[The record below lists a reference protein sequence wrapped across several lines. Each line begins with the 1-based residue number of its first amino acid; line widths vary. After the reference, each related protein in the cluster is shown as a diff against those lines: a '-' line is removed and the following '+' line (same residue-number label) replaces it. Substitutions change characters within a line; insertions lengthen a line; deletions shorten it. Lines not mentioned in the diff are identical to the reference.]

1 MVNLGR
7 LLIIFHII
15 FLLLAAL
22 LFFASFGAFLGEGYM
37 IVSGIVT
44 LILWGVFAALTIYT
58 ITLAVAMARGD
69 TGRADAC
76 LSWTN
81 ALFLIV
87 TILSVVTGLLL
98 AFGAFAACGP
108 LWLSELYHWVGM
120 AGTILGFL
128 AFFTLPLI
136 VGAYVGESGDHARP
150 HRWWVPVLTVGL
162 VALLWGLVW
171 LIPYLILSGDINE
184 STYPARASS
193 PFKLPFPGG
202 ESSWVIQ
209 GNNSGNNHTGAEQH
223 AWDFRRPCGTPV
235 LAARDGTIRSG
246 SVDTHDANGKN
257 EPNNFIEVD
266 HGDGTIARYLHIQ
279 KGSIV
284 RRSGAVRQG
293 DVLAKVG
300 NVGYSL
306 TGHIHFVV
314 EQGGRS
320 IPVTFQDDDVKDDN
334 GIPRTFR
341 SYISGNR
348 R

>member
-1 MVNLGR
+1 MVSLGR
-7 LLIIFHII
+7 ILIVFHII

-22 LFFASFGAFLGEGYM
+22 LFFASFGAFWGMGYM
-37 IVSGIVT
+37 IASGIT
-44 LILWGVFAALTIYT
+44 GLLLWGAFAALTVYT

-69 TGRADAC
+69 TGNSDAC
-76 LSWTN
+76 LRWTN

-87 TILSVVTGLLL
+87 IILSVLTGLLL

-108 LWLSELYHWVGM
+108 LWLSNLYHWAGM
-120 AGTILGFL
+120 IGTILGFV

-136 VGAYVGESGDHARP
+136 VGAFAGEGDDNARP
-150 HRWWVPVLTVGL
+150 HRWWVPILTVGL
-162 VALLWGLVW
+162 VALLWGLAW
-171 LIPYLILSGDINE
+171 LIPYLMLSGDINE

-209 GNNSGNNHTGAEQH
+209 GNNSSFNHTGREQH
-223 AWDFRRPCGTPV
+223 AWDFRRLCGTPV

-246 SVDTHDANGKN
+246 SVDTNEANGQN

-300 NVGYSL
+300 NVGKSL

-314 EQGGRS
+314 ERGGNS
-320 IPVTFQDDDVKDDN
+320 IPVTFLDVTDDN
-334 GIPRTFR
+334 GIPRTFH
-341 SYISGNR
+341 SYTSGNR
-348 R
+348 